1 MRTGRFAH
9 EHRGII
15 LLLPLVFAVCILGFS
30 LSEGATIEEALWWG
44 LVTLSTV
51 GYGDYYPHTTAGK
64 VFGALLIIFSLTF
77 LGFVLGII
85 SDTVIESNR
94 RRFLGL
100 GGTRFRDHVVV
111 CGWTPVS
118 RVAVEELLANNNKVA
133 VITQNE
139 GDLNS
144 IRLLG
149 EPDNLFVTVGTPY
162 EMKVLRLANVQHARA
177 VIVSTGEDTQTLIA
191 TLNIKKLNPKARVV
205 VSIDNEELRKTF
217 EAAGVSYITSPNRFS
232 GRLVASASFEP
243 EVTRFVEDVT
253 TRTFGSDLRQYKIE
267 GNSVLCGL
275 SFGEALR
282 RVREDDGSILLS
294 VARDG
299 KTIIN
304 PGDDLILGEGDI
316 LVALC
321 RANQGEKLLA
331 LTTKKREKTT

>member
-1 MRTGRFAH
+1 MRIGRFAH
-9 EHRGII
+9 EHLRVA
-15 LLLPLVFAVCILGFS
+15 LLLPLVFVVCILGFS
-30 LSEGATIEEALWWG
+30 LSEKATIEEALWWG

-51 GYGDYYPHTTAGK
+51 GYGDYYPQTTAGK

-94 RRFLGL
+94 RRILGL
-100 GGTRFRDHVVV
+100 GGTRFKDHVVV

-118 RVAVEELLANNNKVA
+118 RVAVEELLANNNRVA
-133 VITQNE
+133 VITQKE
-139 GDLNS
+139 EDLNS

-149 EPDNLFVTVGTPY
+149 GPDQLFVTVGLPS

-177 VIVSTGEDTQTLIA
+177 VIVATGEDTQTLIA
-191 TLNIKKLNPKARVV
+191 TLNIKKLNPDARIV

-253 TRTFGSDLRQYKIE
+253 TRTFGSDLRQYRIE
-267 GNSVLCGL
+267 KNSVLCGL
-275 SFGEALR
+275 SFGEALY
-282 RVREDDGSILLS
+282 RVRGEDGATLVS
-294 VARDG
+294 VTKGGR
-299 KTIIN
+299 TIIN
-304 PGDDLILGEGDI
+304 PGDDLPLEEGDI

-321 RANQGEKLLA
+321 RTGQGEKLLR
-331 LTTKKREKTT
+331 LTTGKRE